1 MRLATIT
8 KELIEKSIEEDQGT
22 KYRASIQKILPK
34 IEDAY
39 RESSDGFRSHL
50 GVSLIGRSCSFELY
64 LGFRWV
70 QKAWFPER
78 VLRLFNRGHLEEAHF
93 IAMLESA
100 DIPCWYETKDG
111 GQFRISD
118 HGGHMGSALDAVVKI
133 PELGEAPAYGEFK
146 THNDKSFKKVVK
158 EGVQNSKYEH
168 YVQMQVCMHKQ
179 DLKFGVYFAVNKN
192 DDHIHIEIIEYDKQV
207 ATSYLKR
214 GGNIIFAREAMP
226 TISNRASW
234 YECKF
239 CNMHGLCYDKQKPEI
254 NCRTC
259 FNSIPLADGT
269 WSCNLPAYEETVG
282 TRTIEKDFM
291 KIGCQHHLYN
301 PHLIRSVDLI
311 KHNREENYVE
321 LRLESGK
328 IIKQGPN
335 HIRSGE
341 LEL

>member
-8 KELIEKSIEEDQGT
+8 KERIEQSIEDDQGT
-22 KYRASIQKILPK
+22 AYRASLEKILPK

-39 RESSDGFRSHL
+39 RASSDGFRSHL
-50 GVSLIGRSCSFELY
+50 GASLIGRSCSFDLW

-70 QKAWFPER
+70 QKAHFPER

-100 DIPCWYETKDG
+100 KIPCWYETDEG
-111 GQFRISD
+111 GQFRLSD
-118 HGGHMGSALDAVVKI
+118 HGGHFGSALDSVVKV
-133 PELGEAPAYGEFK
+133 PELEGEAAYGEFK

-168 YVQMQVCMHKQ
+168 YVQMQVCMDKMK
-179 DLKFGVYFAVNKN
+179 LKFGVYFAVNKN
-192 DDHIHIEIIEYDKQV
+192 DDHIHIEIITFDKSISTRYIGR
-207 ATSYLKR
+207 A
-214 GGNIIFAREAMP
+214 GNLIFGNEAP
-226 TISNRASW
+226 PRISNKASW

-239 CNMHGLCYDKQKPEI
+239 CDRAGICHGKEVPLI

-259 FNSIPLADGT
+259 VYSKAMPDGT
-269 WSCNLPAYEETVG
+269 WACKKFGYPLMKAAQ
-282 TRTIEKDFM
+282 EK
-291 KIGCQHHLYN
+291 GCDKHIFN
-301 PHLIRSVDLI
+301 PHLMQSVDLI
-311 KHNREENYVE
+311 SSNLEENYLE
-321 LRLESGK
+321 LKLKDGR

-335 HIRSGE
+335 HITSKE